1 MEKDIPCK
9 WKSKESCNS
18 NTHIRQIKTVR
29 KDKEGHYIMIKGSIQ
44 KEDITTVNLHAPNIG
59 TSQYT
64 GQMLTAIKGEINSN
78 KPKTIKNMVIGTYI
92 SII

>member
-1 MEKDIPCK
+1 
-9 WKSKESCNS
+9 
-18 NTHIRQIKTVR
+18 
-29 KDKEGHYIMIKGSIQ
+29 MIKGSIQ

-78 KPKTIKNMVIGTYI
+78 ITRVRTLTPHLHQRIDHPERI
-92 SII
+92 SIR